1 MDQLIQHIELFEAYQ
16 AKKLDES
23 EILEFEARLN
33 SDSDFRKAFQDFL
46 SIEEGLKDHYKREFK
61 AQFIELDKQLDIDL
75 YKRSNSPLKKII
87 LFSSAIAASI
97 CMLFIGYSYYQTQKN
112 IEIAKEYWPVE
123 PGLPVKMSSK
133 GKYDEAMNAYKL
145 GEWDKAI
152 KEFSKIESD
161 TSTYFLGEISYR
173 KGNYKNAIHFF
184 ETIPK
189 GSSYSDLAMLKKALC
204 YVVFNK
210 NKAILTLT
218 TLVKLQS
225 NQYSVLA
232 KRVLKKL

>member
-145 GEWDKAI
+145 GEWDKANYLL
-152 KEFSKIESD
+152 EKISSD
-161 TSTYFLGEISYR
+161 TSNYFQGIIA
-173 KGNYKNAIHFF
+173 YKLNDFDASRGF
-184 ETIPK
+184 
-189 GSSYSDLAMLKKALC
+189 
-204 YVVFNK
+204 FNK
-210 NKAILTLT
+210 IKRSSLYFNNTQFRLGLILLSEGD
-218 TLVKLQS
+218 LS
-225 NQYSVLA
+225 SA
-232 KRVLKKL
+232 KRIFNTQTNENNLFAKESNEILKKL